1 MKTSTKEILISI
13 LTFIV
18 VLLIIIILTAL
29 ILNQIGESIRIYCD
43 GLNIPINKCLENITL
58 VNGAIK

>member
-1 MKTSTKEILISI
+1 MNKQILIDI
-13 LTFIV
+13 LLFVV
-18 VLLIIIILTAL
+18 VLLIIIITMVF
-29 ILNQIGESIRIYCD
+29 ILNHMGNSIRIYCD

>member
-1 MKTSTKEILISI
+1 MNKQILIDI
-13 LTFIV
+13 LLFV
-18 VLLIIIILTAL
+18 AVLLIIIITMVF
-29 ILNQIGESIRIYCD
+29 ILNLMGNSIRIYCD